1 MTSIGI
7 NYATLPRLRRDKE
20 VTRLVDYQELEF
32 IMKEEEVVAVAEAEK
47 EVVEEKINNGK
58 DAVEDSIEEA
68 MTE

>member
-1 MTSIGI
+1 M
-7 NYATLPRLRRDKE
+7 PRLRRDKE

-68 MTE
+68 MAEWLKC

>member
-1 MTSIGI
+1 MS
-7 NYATLPRLRRDKE
+7 RLRRDKE

-47 EVVEEKINNGK
+47 AVVEEKINNGK

>member
-1 MTSIGI
+1 MS
-7 NYATLPRLRRDKE
+7 RLRRDKE

-68 MTE
+68 MAE